1 MRLCRR
7 ASRQKKPG
15 YLVLLRT
22 ICVTMKVHTLLRM
35 GTHHTNHC
43 EDYVVVE
50 SLGPGRLLCAV
61 MDGCTMG
68 TDSYFAATLVG
79 KVLRKIATE
88 KNYQS
93 FYENSGGLAAGA
105 EVKEILRALFTEL
118 KHLKGRLLLR
128 EDELLTTLLLGVL
141 DTDAG
146 AGQVMVIGDGLVS
159 IDGQLAE
166 YEQDNRPDYLGYHLG
181 EDFEAWYA
189 RQTQVIDVSHF
200 SDLSLASD
208 GIFTFAPYDKRTY
221 HGYADPVAYLLTD
234 RQDEGLPT
242 MLQKKFTFLEQQCG
256 VQPTDDI
263 GIVRIVK

>member
-1 MRLCRR
+1 
-7 ASRQKKPG
+7 
-15 YLVLLRT
+15 
-22 ICVTMKVHTLLRM
+22 
-35 GTHHTNHC
+35 
-43 EDYVVVE
+43 
-50 SLGPGRLLCAV
+50 

-93 FYENSGGLAAGA
+93 FYDKSGGLTAGA

-118 KHLKGRLLLR
+118 KHLKGRLLLG

-141 DTDAG
+141 DTDTG

-159 IDGQLAE
+159 IDGQRTE

-181 EDFEAWYA
+181 EDFETWYV
-189 RQTQVIDVSHF
+189 RQRQVVDVSHC

-208 GIFTFAPYDKRTY
+208 GIFTFAPCDKRTY
-221 HGYADPVAYLLTD
+221 PRQADPLTYLLAD
-234 RQDEGLPT
+234 RQDEDLPT

-256 VQPTDDI
+256 VQPTDDL
-263 GIVRIVK
+263 GIVRVIR